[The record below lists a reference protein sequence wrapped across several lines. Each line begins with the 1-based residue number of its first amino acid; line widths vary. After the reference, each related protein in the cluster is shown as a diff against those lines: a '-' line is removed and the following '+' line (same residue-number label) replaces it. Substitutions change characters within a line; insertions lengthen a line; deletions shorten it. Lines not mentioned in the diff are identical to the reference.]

1 MDREEELRFD
11 ARGLLRHEARLQA
24 DLRVATM
31 PDELDPDEIVAR
43 DPQEWARLIET
54 AKPIV
59 THVLD
64 TLVTGRDVND
74 AKVKSEIAAQIM
86 PLIEDL
92 PNPVERDSYRQML
105 ARRLKVDERSL
116 SGTKAPVSPIRRQR
130 PKAEAVQEQKQV
142 HAATPASRFKIVE
155 ISCLALLL
163 RRPDLLPHLDRRLQ
177 ESGLVALSGLDFE
190 YTDHQ
195 LILRLIQQSL
205 EQDEA
210 EQAHYVEA
218 HLDESLRETF
228 ANLKAQPTPKGA
240 DDKIKDE
247 IFRQVKQIRQQS
259 WSESVNQLRFIQED
273 AQQSGDLSETT
284 RYKNLQLQYARMK
297 NLLDNAK

>member
-1 MDREEELRFD
+1 
-11 ARGLLRHEARLQA
+11 
-24 DLRVATM
+24 VA
-31 PDELDPDEIVAR
+31 
-43 DPQEWARLIET
+43 
-54 AKPIV
+54 
-59 THVLD
+59 HVLD
-64 TLVTGRDVND
+64 TLSSDRDLND
-74 AKVKSEIAAQIM
+74 PKVKSEIAAQIL

-105 ARRLKVDERSL
+105 ARRLRVDERSL
-116 SGTKAPVSPIRRQR
+116 SGTQAPVSPVRRQR
-130 PKAEAVQEQKQV
+130 PKLEPVKEQKPARV
-142 HAATPASRFKIVE
+142 TPTASRSKVVE
-155 ISCLALLL
+155 ASCLALLL

-177 ESGLVALSGLDFE
+177 ESGLGALSVLDFE

-205 EQDEA
+205 EQDES
-210 EQAHYVEA
+210 EQAHYVES

-228 ANLKAQPTPKGA
+228 TSLLAQPAPKGA

-259 WSESVNQLRFIQED
+259 WSASVNQLRFIQED
-273 AQQSGDLSETT
+273 AQQAGELSEIN
-284 RYKNLQLQYARMK
+284 RYGKLQLQYARMK

>member
-1 MDREEELRFD
+1 
-11 ARGLLRHEARLQA
+11 LRHEARLQA

-43 DPQEWARLIET
+43 DPAEWKTLIEA

-59 THVLD
+59 AHVLD
-64 TLVTGRDVND
+64 TLAADRDVND
-74 AKVKSEIAAQIM
+74 PKVKSEIVSQVL

-92 PNPVERDSYRQML
+92 PNPIERDSYRQML

-116 SGTKAPVSPIRRQR
+116 SGTKAPVSPVRRQR
-130 PKAEAVQEQKQV
+130 PRLEAVQEQKQAQV
-142 HAATPASRFKIVE
+142 MPAASRFKIVE

-177 ESGLVALSGLDFE
+177 ESGLAALSGLDFE

-195 LILRLIQQSL
+195 LILRLIQESL

-210 EQAHYVEA
+210 EQARYVES
-218 HLDESLRETF
+218 HLDESLQETH
-228 ANLKAQPTPKGA
+228 ASLLAQRPARGA
-240 DDKIKDE
+240 DDKLLDE
-247 IFRQVKQIRQQS
+247 LTRQVLQVRQQS
-259 WSESVNQLRFIQED
+259 LNESVNQLRFMIED
-273 AQQSGDLSETT
+273 AQQTGEVRASNYPQLM
-284 RYKNLQLQYARMK
+284 LQYGRMLNRLDEARRK
-297 NLLDNAK
+297 LIEYRRK

>member
-1 MDREEELRFD
+1 VGKADRN
-11 ARGLLRHEARLQA
+11 G
-24 DLRVATM
+24 
-31 PDELDPDEIVAR
+31 
-43 DPQEWARLIET
+43 
-54 AKPIV
+54 
-59 THVLD
+59 
-64 TLVTGRDVND
+64 
-74 AKVKSEIAAQIM
+74 EIAAQVM

-116 SGTKAPVSPIRRQR
+116 SGTKAEVSPTRRQR

-142 HAATPASRFKIVE
+142 HVAPIASRFKIVE

-177 ESGLVALSGLDFE
+177 ESGLGALSGLDFE

-195 LILRLIQQSL
+195 LILHLIQQSL

-210 EQAHYVEA
+210 EQAHYVET
-218 HLDESLRETF
+218 HLDESLRGTY
-228 ANLKAQPTPKGA
+228 ANLRAQQAPKGA

-247 IFRQVKQIRQQS
+247 IFRQIKQIRQQS
-259 WSESVNQLRFIQED
+259 WRESVNQLRFIQED
-273 AQQSGDLSETT
+273 AQQSGNVEEMN
-284 RYKNLQLQYARMK
+284 RYKQLQLQYARMK
-297 NLLDNAK
+297 NLLDKA

>member
-1 MDREEELRFD
+1 
-11 ARGLLRHEARLQA
+11 
-24 DLRVATM
+24 
-31 PDELDPDEIVAR
+31 
-43 DPQEWARLIET
+43 
-54 AKPIV
+54 
-59 THVLD
+59 
-64 TLVTGRDVND
+64 VND

-105 ARRLKVDERSL
+105 ARRLKVDERAL
-116 SGTKAPVSPIRRQR
+116 SGTKAPVSPVRRQR

-142 HAATPASRFKIVE
+142 HATPLASRFKIVE

-210 EQAHYVEA
+210 EQAHYVDA
-218 HLDESLRETF
+218 HLDESLRETYTS
-228 ANLKAQPTPKGA
+228 LLEQRPSKGV
-240 DDKIKDE
+240 DDKLLDE
-247 IFRQVKQIRQQS
+247 LTRQVLQVRQQS
-259 WSESVNQLRFIQED
+259 LSESVNQLRFMIED
-273 AQQSGDLSETT
+273 AQQTGEVRATNYQQLM
-284 RYKNLQLQYARMK
+284 LQYGRMLNRLDEARRK
-297 NLLDNAK
+297 LIEYRRK